1 MLTEW
6 GQGCQFASNS
16 NNTGECDPV
25 MDLADSRLISWI
37 DWYWS
42 GALLDGEHVHC
53 CCTVARLIS

>member
-6 GQGCQFASNS
+6 GQGCQFASDS
-16 NNTGECDPV
+16 SNTGECDPV

-42 GALLDGEHVHC
+42 EALLKGK
-53 CCTVARLIS
+53 SKSN